1 MSEPISNPWNVVEAD
16 FPATGS
22 PAEQVQFFLNYA
34 VLAPS
39 RHNAQPWL
47 FHVRRNAV
55 ELYAD
60 RSRALPVTDPDGREM
75 IISCGAA
82 LANLLIAVQHFEYA
96 PIVEMYSTSDK
107 PDLLARV
114 TLEKGDVATE
124 EVHTLFHAILQRRTN
139 RQLFKDR
146 SVPKSLL
153 SDFEDIAGREGT
165 IFQVVQGEEARY
177 TLASLIATGDHMLWG
192 DERFRQEIAAWTRP
206 LDSQSRDGV
215 PTYAL
220 GKGEMASYLG
230 PLRIRTFMDQH
241 LAVGSPV
248 LAVFW
253 TFTDAWFDWLAAGQ
267 AVEKILLHARAAGV
281 WASFF
286 SQPIEI
292 ATLRKEVRDMFGR
305 TDFPQLVLR
314 MGYGSEVPPTPRRS
328 AFASPIGLPTA
339 RRRHKNGWRLHI

>member
-1 MSEPISNPWNVVEAD
+1 MSEPISNPWKVVEAD

-22 PAEQVQFFLNYA
+22 AAQQLHFLLNYA

-39 RHNAQPWL
+39 RHNTQPWL
-47 FHVRRNAV
+47 FHVQGNTV

-82 LANLLIAVQHFEYA
+82 LANLLIAMQHFGYA
-96 PIVEMYSTSDK
+96 AIVEMYSPSDK
-107 PDLLARV
+107 PDLLVRV
-114 TLEKGDVATE
+114 TLEKGGVATE
-124 EVHTLFHAILQRRTN
+124 EGHKLFHAILRRRTN
-139 RQLFKDR
+139 RQLFEGR
-146 SVPKSLL
+146 PVPKSLL
-153 SDFEDIAGREGT
+153 SAFEDIAGREGT

-177 TLASLIATGDHMLWG
+177 TLASLIATGDRMLWE

-206 LDSQSRDGV
+206 VDSQSRDGV
-215 PTYAL
+215 PASAL

-230 PLRIRTFMDQH
+230 PLRIRTFMDHEEASQDQH
-241 LAVGSPV
+241 PAVGSPV
-248 LAVFW
+248 LAVLW
-253 TFTDAWFDWLAAGQ
+253 TFTDSWFDWLAAGQ

-292 ATLRKEVRDMFGR
+292 ATLRKEVRDVFGR

-314 MGYGSEVPPTPRRS
+314 MGYGSEVPPAPRRS
-328 AFASPIGLPTA
+328 VRDVL
-339 RRRHKNGWRLHI
+339 L

>member
-22 PAEQVQFFLNYA
+22 PGEQLHFLLNYA

-47 FHVRRNAV
+47 FHVQGNTV

-82 LANLLIAVQHFEYA
+82 LANLLIAMRHFGYA
-96 PIVEMYSTSDK
+96 AIVEMYSTSEK
-107 PDLLARV
+107 PDLLVRV
-114 TLEKGDVATE
+114 ILEKGGTAPE

-146 SVPKSLL
+146 PVPESLL
-153 SDFEDIAGREGT
+153 AAFEDIAGREGT
-165 IFQVVQGEEARY
+165 IFQVVQSEEARY
-177 TLASLIATGDHMLWG
+177 TLASLIATGDRIFWG

-206 LDSQSRDGV
+206 VESQSNDGV
-215 PTYAL
+215 PAYAL
-220 GKGEMASYLG
+220 GRGDMASYLG
-230 PLRIRTFMDQH
+230 PLRIRTFMDHEEASQDQH

-248 LAVFW
+248 LAVLW
-253 TFTDAWFDWLAAGQ
+253 TFTDSWFDWLAAGQ

-292 ATLRKEVRDMFGR
+292 AALRKEIRDMFGR

-314 MGYGSEVPPTPRRS
+314 MGYGAEVPLTPRRS
-328 AFASPIGLPTA
+328 VRDVL
-339 RRRHKNGWRLHI
+339 L